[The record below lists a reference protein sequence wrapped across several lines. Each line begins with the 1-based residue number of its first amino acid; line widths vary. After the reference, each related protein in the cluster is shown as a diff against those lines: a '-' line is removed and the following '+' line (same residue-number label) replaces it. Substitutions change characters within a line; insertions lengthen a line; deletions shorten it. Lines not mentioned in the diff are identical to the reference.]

1 MLGSRIICLKFIS
14 KTSIKYNVLKMS
26 SFKTIIEFCCI
37 VFIVTVECKNY
48 NSTEDLSVSRSFS
61 KLYSTCG
68 QSYNFFKCL
77 KVQALKLA
85 DRAAD
90 IPQFRLLDGVE
101 IVKKP
106 FSLKNENKKISTQ
119 EALNLPS
126 EKVDSLLVETTGRFL
141 KSHEIQVNI
150 PRLLNAGVKEGQS
163 FLEGRGKK
171 MKKYLGPFVAAVA
184 IKGGI
189 LTMVYHSIAIIA
201 GKALI
206 IGKIALVISAIIGL
220 KKLVQPEGSD
230 KTTYEI
236 VKKPIIQQS
245 YSSSHADFDTHEGG
259 QYHRSLGAIR
269 NDMLMQDRMYKAYV

>member
-1 MLGSRIICLKFIS
+1 MF
-14 KTSIKYNVLKMS
+14 
-26 SFKTIIEFCCI
+26 SFKTILEVLCI
-37 VFIVTVECKNY
+37 VFIVTVRCENKSN
-48 NSTEDLSVSRSFS
+48 TEDIRLPKSFS
-61 KLYSTCG
+61 KLYSTCN
-68 QSYNFFKCL
+68 QSFNFLKCL

-85 DRAAD
+85 DKAVEVPKFQL
-90 IPQFRLLDGVE
+90 IDGIQ
-101 IVKKP
+101 IVKKDY
-106 FSLKNENKKISTQ
+106 SVKNNKR
-119 EALNLPS
+119 N
-126 EKVDSLLVETTGRFL
+126 LVEDAIKLPADQVDTILTETASRFL

-150 PRLLNAGVKEGQS
+150 PRLLTAGVKEGAN

-220 KKLVQPEGSD
+220 KKLVQPEGAD

-245 YSSSHADFDTHEGG
+245 YSSSHSEFDGHEGG
-259 QYHRSLGAIR
+259 QYHRSLGQS
-269 NDMLMQDRMYKAYV
+269 NDMVLENRMYKGYF

>member
-1 MLGSRIICLKFIS
+1 
-14 KTSIKYNVLKMS
+14 MS
-26 SFKTIIEFCCI
+26 SFKTIIEILCI
-37 VFIVTVECKNY
+37 VFIVTVECENN
-48 NSTEDLSVSRSFS
+48 NSTDDISVSRSFT

-85 DRAAD
+85 DRAVD
-90 IPQFRLLDGVE
+90 IPQFRLLDGVQ
-101 IVKKP
+101 IVKKSYSP
-106 FSLKNENKKISTQ
+106 KSEQNKKISTQ
-119 EALNLPS
+119 DVLNLPTDQ
-126 EKVDSLLVETTGRFL
+126 VDSLLVETTGRFL
-141 KSHEIQVNI
+141 KNHEIQVNI
-150 PRLLNAGVKEGQS
+150 PRLLTAGVKEGQS

-245 YSSSHADFDTHEGG
+245 YSSSHADFDAHEGG
-259 QYHRSLGAIR
+259 QYHRSLGGIR
-269 NDMLMQDRMYKAYV
+269 NDMLMQDRMYKGYV

>member
-1 MLGSRIICLKFIS
+1 M
-14 KTSIKYNVLKMS
+14 T
-26 SFKTIIEFCCI
+26 SFKTIIIEIIFI
-37 VFIVTVECKNY
+37 VFIVTVECEKTN
-48 NSTEDLSVSRSFS
+48 NTENISVSRSFT
-61 KLYSTCG
+61 KLYTTCG
-68 QSYNFFKCL
+68 QSYNFFQCL

-85 DRAAD
+85 DKA
-90 IPQFRLLDGVE
+90 INVSHFRLIDGVQ

-106 FSLKNENKKISTQ
+106 YLFKSEQAKISSD
-119 EALNLPS
+119 ELLKFPA
-126 EKVDSLLVETTGRFL
+126 EKIDSLLVETTGRFL
-141 KSHEIQVNI
+141 KNHEIQVDV
-150 PRLLNAGVKEGQS
+150 PRLLNAGVKESQS
-163 FLEGRGKK
+163 FLEARGKK

-245 YSSSHADFDTHEGG
+245 YSSSHSDFDTHEGG
-259 QYHRSLGAIR
+259 QYHRSLGEVG
-269 NDMLMQDRMYKAYV
+269 NDLLMQDRMYKGYV